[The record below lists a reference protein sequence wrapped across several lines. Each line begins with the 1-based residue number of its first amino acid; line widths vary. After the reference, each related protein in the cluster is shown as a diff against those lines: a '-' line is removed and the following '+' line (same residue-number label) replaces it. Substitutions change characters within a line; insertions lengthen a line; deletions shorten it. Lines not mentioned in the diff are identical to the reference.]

1 MSPASAWTA
10 RACAMF
16 VVLLIA
22 GFVSASTS
30 EAQSGAPAQCDVAV
44 STGADADAVRA
55 LEERGA
61 RVNVEG
67 WTIDEARAFF
77 APTWVAVG
85 PDGVVRG
92 VEEVFA
98 SFVDGRSRP
107 WATSFDLLEL
117 DVRVYCDMAVVI
129 GLAEARGSQPGQA
142 VRFRYLNVWRKI
154 AGQWR
159 YSEQQYVRLT
169 P

>member
-1 MSPASAWTA
+1 MLPVRSWTA
-10 RACAMF
+10 RACAIF
-16 VVLLIA
+16 IVFLIA
-22 GFVSASTS
+22 GCASVSTS
-30 EAQSGAPAQCDVAV
+30 EAQSMAPVPCDVAA

-61 RVNVEG
+61 RANVEG

-85 PDGVVRG
+85 PDGSVRG

-98 SFVDGRSRP
+98 SFVDGRSQP
-107 WATSFDLLEL
+107 WAASFELLEL

-142 VRFRYLNVWRKI
+142 ARFRYLNVWRKI

-159 YSEQQYVRLT
+159 YSEQQYVRLA

>member
-1 MSPASAWTA
+1 MSPARSLTA
-10 RACAMF
+10 CACAMF
-16 VVLLIA
+16 AVLLIGGCA
-22 GFVSASTS
+22 SVSTS
-30 EAQSGAPAQCDVAV
+30 EAQSTAPAQCDVAA

-61 RVNVEG
+61 RANVEG
-67 WTIDEARAFF
+67 WTIEEARAFF

-85 PDGVVRG
+85 PDGAVRG

-98 SFVDGRSRP
+98 SFVDGRSQP
-107 WATSFDLLEL
+107 WAASFELREL

-142 VRFRYLNVWRKI
+142 ARFRYLNVWRKI
-154 AGQWR
+154 AGEWR
-159 YSEQQYVRLT
+159 YSEQQYVRLAS
-169 P
+169 